1 MRLFTFKELL
11 SLQKVHI
18 NFFVLFISF
27 KKCLPYVDDKGE
39 IVKMVNPFLIPVGRI
54 GAINSASEI

>member
-1 MRLFTFKELL
+1 MAL
-11 SLQKVHI
+11 
-18 NFFVLFISF
+18 